1 MRSKIFRL
9 IASALIIMALAAPA
23 FSALKF
29 QTHTKYTL
37 YIGLNDGKTGRPT
50 YDQSEARR
58 ILVNIAGKYVD
69 GYTVYDAEGF
79 WHEGE
84 NTFSERTIVCVI
96 VDASEE
102 SVRKIM
108 DEALKLFRQNT
119 ILVERSKTESE
130 FYGGNK

>member
-1 MRSKIFRL
+1 MRTKFLRL
-9 IASALIIMALAAPA
+9 ISSALIIMALTVPA

-29 QTHTKYTL
+29 QPHMKYTL
-37 YIGLNDGKTGRPT
+37 YIGMNDGKTGKPT
-50 YDQSEARR
+50 YDLSEARR

-84 NTFSERTIVCVI
+84 KTFSEKTLVCVI